1 MLTRQAID
9 QSSEIIAIEEQLA
22 LTAQRQ
28 DYAQSRRWV
37 NYLTLDPL
45 RLVQNVLGGGD
56 VQRDRIAIAS
66 LELETANLIRQ
77 REEQA
82 QDVANEV
89 VSLMLSYEK
98 LVREGELI
106 ASQLQSHRTQV
117 SVMES
122 AYRTGQGSTAAM
134 IALRQRTEQ
143 LEARCQESAIGQSQD
158 VRALEILT
166 GETLP
171 EGSFSAVGDDCR
183 HTTVISP
190 IPQGG
195 WDGGSVNTWR
205 MLSAPYPNLVAAP
218 VRLGQ

>member
-1 MLTRQAID
+1 MLKSLLWCAPALALPCLNSSPECLEMLTQQAID
-9 QSSEIIAIEEQLA
+9 QSGEIIALEEQLA

-37 NYLTLDPL
+37 NYLTLDPV

-82 QDVANEV
+82 QDLANEV

-106 ASQLQSHRTQV
+106 DSQLQSHRIQV
-117 SVMES
+117 SVMEA
-122 AYRTGQGSTAAM
+122 AYRTGQGSTAVM
-134 IALRQRTEQ
+134 VTLRQRTEQ
-143 LEARCQESAIGQSQD
+143 LEARCQESAIGQSQN

-166 GETLP
+166 GETLSR
-171 EGSFSAVGDDCR
+171 GFLFR
-183 HTTVISP
+183 
-190 IPQGG
+190 
-195 WDGGSVNTWR
+195 N
-205 MLSAPYPNLVAAP
+205 
-218 VRLGQ
+218 